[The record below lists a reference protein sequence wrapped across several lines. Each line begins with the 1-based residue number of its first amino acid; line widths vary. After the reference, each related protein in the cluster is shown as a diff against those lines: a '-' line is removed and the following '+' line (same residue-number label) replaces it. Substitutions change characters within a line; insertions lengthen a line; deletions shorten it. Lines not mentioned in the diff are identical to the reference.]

1 MKGFQLLC
9 ELEGIIPALESSH
22 AIGYLMELA
31 PILSEVFCSM
41 NWTMHLREEIM
52 NDVVLK
58 RAHHLGDVAFITSV
72 EVSENDLNM
81 GIWFHN

>member
-1 MKGFQLLC
+1 MATGDRMVNFPGWVVDLMK
-9 ELEGIIPALESSH
+9 
-22 AIGYLMELA
+22 LA

-41 NWTMHLREEIM
+41 NWTMHLREEVM

-58 RAHHLGDVAFITSV
+58 RAHHLGDVAFITSI
-72 EVSENDLNM
+72 EVSEHDLNM